1 MHKKKKSYRKDA
13 LVLEATQVARDALVG
28 LARQRAVGEHVDAK
42 MVDDRL
48 SLHRFECLEEGYPG
62 WFWEVSVARA
72 PHARDVT
79 VCEVNLIPGP
89 DALLAPEWVPWAERL
104 EPDDVSRT
112 DVLPYDAD
120 DPRLQPAFED
130 VAEKEGDNPLEE
142 VVGAVGYGRPRV
154 LSQHGLDEAA
164 QRWYES
170 ERGRTPRT
178 KPKETC
184 GNCGFLIPL
193 SGPLGSLFGVCANE
207 WSPDDGTVVSL
218 DHTCGSHSET
228 DVPALRSQWPSVPAR
243 LDDYELEIDHT
254 GAGEVVTL
262 TTEEDRESV
271 EGDD

>member
-1 MHKKKKSYRKDA
+1 M
-13 LVLEATQVARDALVG
+13 
-28 LARQRAVGEHVDAK
+28 
-42 MVDDRL
+42 
-48 SLHRFECLEEGYPG
+48 
-62 WFWEVSVARA
+62 ARA
-72 PHARDVT
+72 PHARNVT

-89 DALLAPEWVPWAERL
+89 DALLAPKWVPWSERL
-104 EPDDVSRT
+104 EPDDISRT

-130 VAEKEGDNPLEE
+130 VTEKEGDSPLED
-142 VVGAVGYGRPRV
+142 VVGTVGYGRPRV

-164 QRWYES
+164 ERWYES

-178 KPKETC
+178 KPNETC

-228 DVPALRSQWPSVPAR
+228 DVPTLRSQWPSVESR
-243 LDDYELEIDHT
+243 VDDYDIEIDRIDEG
-254 GAGEVVTL
+254 GAVTL
-262 TTEEDRESV
+262 ATGTDVEVTEA
-271 EGDD
+271 DD